1 MTHAVAQDAPVA
13 PAAAI
18 AAAAAVAPIEPTL
31 FRQLLGCFPT
41 GVAVITTRDAQGRPL
56 GLTCNSFSS
65 VSLEPPLVLFS
76 LRKAS
81 SLVGAFSE
89 AEGFAINIL
98 SQRQDALSGRF
109 ASSKIADKFDGVA
122 WRAGPLGM
130 PVIDDCLA
138 SFECS
143 VHACHDAGDHLVF
156 IGEVKHMGGGGADHA
171 LVFYKGAYMMLA
183 ESLRTLV
190 VQGRLG
196 SPDLD
201 EAYRTLYGTLLRLA
215 CERASD
221 DELDAVEAA
230 VDGIERHQHTD
241 SLAQRIESA
250 SRFFSAIAAAGHN
263 EALRLMAQTMTT
275 VLRERLTHVVPV
287 LPRPDL
293 FPIRRKV
300 VQCLR
305 QRDADGAET
314 ALHELIAKLRKDAP
328 VPATAAAD
336 STTNSAA

>member
-1 MTHAVAQDAPVA
+1 MTHADAIA
-13 PAAAI
+13 PAAPI
-18 AAAAAVAPIEPTL
+18 APTAPIAPIEPTL

-41 GVAVITTRDAQGRPL
+41 GVAVITTRDADGRAV

-81 SLVGAFSE
+81 SLVGAFRA

-109 ASSKIADKFDGVA
+109 ASSRIADKFDGVA
-122 WRAGPLGM
+122 WHAGPLGM

-143 VHACHDAGDHLVF
+143 VHACHEAGDHHVF

-196 SPDLD
+196 SADLD

-215 CERASD
+215 CERASEA
-221 DELDAVEAA
+221 ELDAVERA
-230 VDGIERHQHTD
+230 VDDIERHASTD
-241 SLAQRIESA
+241 TQAQRIESA
-250 SRFFSAIAAAGHN
+250 SRFFCAIADAGHN
-263 EALRLMAQTMTT
+263 EALTLMAQTMTT

-293 FPIRRKV
+293 FPLRRRV
-300 VQCLR
+300 AHRLR
-305 QRDADGAET
+305 QRDADGAVA
-314 ALHELIAKLRKDAP
+314 ALDELITKLRKDAP
-328 VPATAAAD
+328 VAAEATQA
-336 STTNSAA
+336 

>member
-1 MTHAVAQDAPVA
+1 MAH
-13 PAAAI
+13 AAAG
-18 AAAAAVAPIEPTL
+18 IEPAL

-41 GVAVITTRDAQGRPL
+41 GVAVITTRSADGQPA

-89 AEGFAINIL
+89 ADGFAINIL

-109 ASSKIADKFDGVA
+109 ASSKIADKFEGVA
-122 WRAGPLGM
+122 WHPGPLGM
-130 PVIDDCLA
+130 PLIDDCLA

-143 VHACHDAGDHLVF
+143 VHARHDAGDHYVF
-156 IGEVKHMGGGGADHA
+156 IGEVKHMSGGPADQA

-190 VQGRLG
+190 IQGRLG
-196 SPDLD
+196 SADLD

-215 CERASD
+215 CDRASEP
-221 DELDAVEAA
+221 ELDTVEAA
-230 VDGIERHQHTD
+230 VDAIERHQATD
-241 SLAQRIESA
+241 SQAQRIETA

-263 EALRLMAQTMTT
+263 EALNLMAQTMTT

-287 LPRPDL
+287 RPRPDL
-293 FPIRRKV
+293 FPLRRKV
-300 VQCLR
+300 VHCLR
-305 QRDADGAET
+305 QRDAGGAEA
-314 ALHELIAKLRKDAP
+314 ALDELITKLRNG
-328 VPATAAAD
+328 
-336 STTNSAA
+336 STEN